1 MEDFVSN
8 FTEEEMRDALALIE
22 NAKKNEAA
30 RIEEREKE
38 MAEASKPRPFTE
50 EEKRQA
56 NALVAYAK
64 ECMAARRLEH
74 KKKK

>member
-1 MEDFVSN
+1 MEDFISN

-22 NAKKNEAA
+22 QAKKNEAA
-30 RIEEREKE
+30 RREEREKE

-64 ECMAARRLEH
+64 ECMAARRLQH

>member
-22 NAKKNEAA
+22 HAKKSEAA
-30 RIEEREKE
+30 RIEER
-38 MAEASKPRPFTE
+38 AEASKPRPFTE

-64 ECMAARRLEH
+64 ECMAARRLEY

>member
-1 MEDFVSN
+1 MEDFIGN
-8 FTEEEMRDALALIE
+8 FTEEEMRNAVALIE
-22 NAKKNEAA
+22 QAKKNEAA
-30 RIEEREKE
+30 RKQER
-38 MAEASKPRPFTE
+38 AEASKPRPFTE

>member
-1 MEDFVSN
+1 
-8 FTEEEMRDALALIE
+8 MRDALALIE
-22 NAKKNEAA
+22 NAKNSEAA
-30 RIEEREKE
+30 RKQEREKE
-38 MAEASKPRPFTE
+38 IAEASNPRPFTE

-64 ECMAARRLEH
+64 ECMAARRLEY